1 MPNIS
6 NEQKLVNICFSVAM
20 LMHDPEYA
28 DSFKKMSQE
37 ELANWVAAQLA
48 SSGFKTVPCG
58 ALWGLLQ
65 K

>member
-28 DSFKKMSQE
+28 DSFKK
-37 ELANWVAAQLA
+37 NVT
-48 SSGFKTVPCG
+48 GRTGKVGCG
-58 ALWGLLQ
+58 SIGW
-65 K
+65 